1 MKEKKIWYKS
11 ISNWL
16 FIVACT
22 ILGIMLIINL
32 SVMYQAKKDENV
44 VPSVFGL
51 KPFMVLSGSM
61 ESAIHKGD
69 LIFTKII
76 DPKTLEINDVIAFRD
91 AAGTVTT
98 HRIIDIVIEDGET
111 FFITKGDNNNSQ
123 DKNLVSLEDVE
134 GLYIGR
140 FPGIG
145 SIMSSLSEPTTIII
159 LVLGVTAIFV
169 ISFSISNKKQR
180 ELERQEFLE
189 YKRSR
194 EELDDQRKNNSYE
207 EYWEFKRRQEQS
219 KIEKTNEVKK
229 DEDFWLYDEE
239 KQDAKYYDEQ
249 EDEVWDYNKVKDID
263 EEIVSKVNKINKHE
277 KEINNRE
284 KTFENRNNKQQNYN
298 KNRGNYPKYNGQKNK
313 PNNEN
318 NKYQQDRNHNNY
330 NKPKNNNNNNYNN
343 SGYNKSKN
351 YSPNRNNQNKNYGNY
366 NQNKY
371 NNNSY
376 KKERPHD
383 KEWEEF
389 MAYKRMKEQ
398 QENNIKKD

>member
-1 MKEKKIWYKS
+1 MKEEKIWYKS

-32 SVMYQAKKDENV
+32 SVMYQAKKDENT
-44 VPSVFGL
+44 VPSVFGY

-76 DPKTLEINDVIAFRD
+76 DPETLKINDVIAFRD
-91 AAGTVTT
+91 AAGTITT
-98 HRIIDIVIEDGET
+98 HRIIDIVSENGENQ
-111 FFITKGDNNNSQ
+111 FITKGDNNNSQ
-123 DKNLVSLEDVE
+123 DKHLVSLEDVE
-134 GLYIGR
+134 GLYVGR
-140 FPGIG
+140 IPGIG
-145 SIMSSLSEPTTIII
+145 SLMSSLSEPTTIII

-189 YKRSR
+189 YKKSR
-194 EELDDQRKNNSYE
+194 EELDERRKNNPYE
-207 EYWEFKRRQEQS
+207 EYWEFKRMQEEKEKQ
-219 KIEKTNEVKK
+219 KTEIEK
-229 DEDFWLYDEE
+229 DEDFWNYDNKQENENYYNEE
-239 KQDAKYYDEQ
+239 K
-249 EDEVWDYNKVKDID
+249 DEVWDYNKYKDVEEVK
-263 EEIVSKVNKINKHE
+263 NKPEDNKFSTNSSNMRNQE
-277 KEINNRE
+277 RLSSP
-284 KTFENRNNKQQNYN
+284 NRNNKPNYN
-298 KNRGNYPKYNGQKNK
+298 KNRDNYSKYNQKN
-313 PNNEN
+313 NYN
-318 NKYQQDRNHNNY
+318 NKYNNAKLEERNRDNNY
-330 NKPKNNNNNNYNN
+330 NKPKNKNYNN

-366 NQNKY
+366 NQHK
-371 NNNSY
+371 NNNGQI

-389 MAYKRMKEQ
+389 MAYKKMKEQ
-398 QENNIKKD
+398 QDNIKKD